1 MAKYISKCKD
11 KFYFNAT
18 YPHID
23 HSAYVH
29 PSAVIIGDCYIGKN
43 VLVAPTAVCRGDTGI
58 PIHVDDFSNIQ
69 DGAIIH
75 GTKFNPDLM
84 IQYR

>member
-1 MAKYISKCKD
+1 MAKYISKRKD
-11 KFYFNAT
+11 KFYFQC
-18 YPHID
+18 YI
-23 HSAYVH
+23 SSYRSFSYVH

-69 DGAIIH
+69 DGATIH
-75 GTKFNPDLM
+75 A
-84 IQYR
+84 R